1 MQWYDFYTETDMEG
15 VVHHRIIADS
25 EVRAFEFLLE
35 SGYNVD
41 EITRLSMGVDN
52 NGDCAEYCE
61 FLKKLKRIHKKVDSS
76 DLSDFT
82 ELKVERGG
90 D

>member
-1 MQWYDFYTETDMEG
+1 MSVKDKLIDLYME
-15 VVHHRIIADS
+15 VAWDIVLRPELTNKQKIRILNNIIH
-25 EVRAFEFLLE
+25 
-35 SGYNVD
+35 D

-52 NGDCAEYCE
+52 NGGCAEYCE

-82 ELKVERGG
+82 ELKI
-90 D
+90 